1 MKENIKALLLDLD
14 GTLINSEK
22 AFFESFKEILS
33 NYGINI
39 TKEEY
44 KRYELEQNA
53 MLLKTLR
60 TICHNLDGLTDQ
72 DIMALIYD
80 NYTSQFLKVIDEEE
94 ARDNFKLLVELK
106 KKGYIL
112 ALVSTCRRYYI
123 NMLLEKHNIEDL
135 FDFIVAREDPKK
147 LKPDPEAYYMALEYL
162 RLTPNECLAIEDS
175 KRGIDAA
182 VIANIPTIKVD
193 NFTEIK
199 YHDDRVIEEDSCNE
213 VLRKL
218 LK

>member
-1 MKENIKALLLDLD
+1 MNEGIKALLLDLD

-60 TICHNLDGLTDQ
+60 TMCSNLDNLTDKE
-72 DIMALIYD
+72 IMSFIYD

-94 ARDNFKLLVELK
+94 AKDNFRLLTMLK
-106 KKGYIL
+106 EKGYIL

-123 NMLLEKHNIEDL
+123 NMLLEKHNINSL
-135 FDFIVAREDPKK
+135 FDYIVAREDPKN
-147 LKPDPEAYYMALEYL
+147 LKPDPEAYYMALNNLNLKPE
-162 RLTPNECLAIEDS
+162 ECLAIEDS
-175 KRGIDAA
+175 KRGVDAA
-182 VIANIPTIKVD
+182 INANIKTVKVE

-199 YHDDRVIEEDSCNE
+199 YHDDRVIEETSCNE

>member
-1 MKENIKALLLDLD
+1 MENKIEALLLDLD

-22 AFFESFKEILS
+22 AFFESLKEILERF
-33 NYGINI
+33 GITI

-53 MLLKTLR
+53 MLLKVLR
-60 TICHNLDGLTDQ
+60 ASCNNLDSVTDTEV
-72 DIMALIYD
+72 MAQIYE
-80 NYTSQFLKVIDEEE
+80 NYTDQFLKVIEESE
-94 ARDNFKLLVELK
+94 AKDNFDLLTKLKLQ
-106 KKGYIL
+106 GYIL
-112 ALVSTCRRYYI
+112 ALVSTCRRGYI
-123 NMLLEKHNIEDL
+123 NMLLKAHNIENL
-135 FDFIVAREDPKK
+135 FDFIVAREDAKK
-147 LKPDPEAYYMALEYL
+147 LKPDPEAYYMALNYL
-162 RLTPNECLAIEDS
+162 NLNPNNCLAIEDS

-182 VIANIPTIKVD
+182 IAANIKTIKVD

-199 YHDDRVIEEDSCNE
+199 YHDDRVIEETSCNE